1 MPSATVQGQQVL
13 LCSPNI
19 LPGGGYG
26 PTDCN
31 NVIGHLTYAPAS
43 AGMVTIDQNG
53 VATAQAPGSTLITGT
68 IAQTSS
74 NAGYFY
80 TCPPAKIA
88 LSVASTGATSASVT
102 LNTPLALTAT
112 VTDVNDNVI
121 NGLALSYVSTN
132 PGSIAVSSTGAVTA
146 AFPSN
151 SAITAIC
158 QPTTCNPAPINRHG
172 NPGHRRAG
180 DQQFCADRFP
190 GQEQQLHLGLQPGL
204 AVLRAHR
211 SCRPGPSATRSSCLT
226 RRTPWCSIRQGRRFI
241 SAAITS

>member
-1 MPSATVQGQQVL
+1 M
-13 LCSPNI
+13 
-19 LPGGGYG
+19 
-26 PTDCN
+26 
-31 NVIGHLTYAPAS
+31 IGHFTYASAS
-43 AGMVTIDQNG
+43 AGVVTIDQNG

-88 LSVASTGATSASVT
+88 LSVASTGATNASVT

-112 VTDVNDNVI
+112 VTDVNNNVI

-132 PGSIAVSSTGAVTA
+132 PGSIAVSATGAVTA

-158 QPTTCNPAPINRHG
+158 QPTSCNPAPINEMGTLG
-172 NPGHRRAG
+172 NGRSG
-180 DQQFCADRFP
+180 DQQLCADRVP
-190 GQEQQLHLGLQPGL
+190 GQEQQLHLDVQSGVARTSCP
-204 AVLRAHR
+204 
-211 SCRPGPSATRSSCLT
+211 SICRPARSGTRSRCPIHPT
-226 RRTPWCSIRQGRRFI
+226 RWCWIPRARRFI
-241 SAAITS
+241 SAAIKN

>member
-1 MPSATVQGQQVL
+1 MTYSA
-13 LCSPNI
+13 
-19 LPGGGYG
+19 
-26 PTDCN
+26 
-31 NVIGHLTYAPAS
+31 AS
-43 AGMVTIDQNG
+43 AGVVTIDQNG

-112 VTDVNDNVI
+112 VTDVNNNVI

-132 PGSIAVSSTGAVTA
+132 PGSIAVSSTGAVTRCISLQLGDHCHLPA
-146 AFPSN
+146 DHMQSCPHQ
-151 SAITAIC
+151 SA
-158 QPTTCNPAPINRHG
+158 G
-172 NPGHRRAG
+172 NPGHRG
-180 DQQFCADRFP
+180 SCDQQFRADRVP
-190 GQEQQLHLGLQPGL
+190 GQEQQLHLGLESRV

-211 SCRPGPSATRSSCLT
+211 SVDRDHRHPDQASLLAELHGARSYGYDSLF
-226 RRTPWCSIRQGRRFI
+226 RQLPR
-241 SAAITS
+241 ADDV

>member
-1 MPSATVQGQQVL
+1 MTASAAGFTSNQVAVYSHPPITSLSVSGPTNTTTGKPECLSQGLTSQLDATAL
-13 LCSPNI
+13 LRPIAPAQHGASLQPDI
-19 LPGGGYG
+19 LADGSYG
-26 PTDCN
+26 PNDCN
-31 NVIGHLTYAPAS
+31 NVIGHLTYSAAS
-43 AGMVTIDQNG
+43 AGVVTIDQNG

-112 VTDVNDNVI
+112 VTDVNNNVI

-146 AFPSN
+146 VISL
-151 SAITAIC
+151 
-158 QPTTCNPAPINRHG
+158 QLGDHRHLPADHVQSCP
-172 NPGHRRAG
+172 
-180 DQQFCADRFP
+180 DQ
-190 GQEQQLHLGLQPGL
+190 
-204 AVLRAHR
+204 
-211 SCRPGPSATRSSCLT
+211 
-226 RRTPWCSIRQGRRFI
+226 
-241 SAAITS
+241 